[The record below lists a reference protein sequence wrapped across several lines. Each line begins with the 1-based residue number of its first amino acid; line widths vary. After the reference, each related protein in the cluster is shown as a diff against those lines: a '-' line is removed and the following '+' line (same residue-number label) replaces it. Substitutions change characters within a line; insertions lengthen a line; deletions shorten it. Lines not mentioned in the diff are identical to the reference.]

1 MNGII
6 HLKKQDESTTS
17 HLPKTTTCRRIAWSC
32 VFKKKRKKKEK
43 KLLHDNPNWSL
54 KFLLGIPDSSAATTT
69 RGEGE
74 MEISRLLVQS
84 RFVSE
89 NAREGELKFGRNGTH
104 GLCHSGGYRESLS
117 FRDRAIHREPL
128 FHFYENQSLAK

>member
-1 MNGII
+1 MGSSILKNRMRLP
-6 HLKKQDESTTS
+6 HLTSQKQPHAEGS
-17 HLPKTTTCRRIAWSC
+17 HEVVYS
-32 VFKKKRKKKEK
+32 KKKRKRKKK